1 MAHIRIKRSK
11 EVMNIITIYNA
22 VQGKE
27 IEEILETIENYE
39 NESIITDGD
48 FNIRIKEL
56 RRRRRR
62 GMGNS

>member
-1 MAHIRIKRSK
+1 
-11 EVMNIITIYNA
+11 MNIITIYNA

-56 RRRRRR
+56 RRRKRR
-62 GMGNS
+62 GMGNG

>member
-1 MAHIRIKRSK
+1 MAHIRIKRSE

-39 NESIITDGD
+39 NENIITDGD

-62 GMGNS
+62 GMGNG